1 MSIYNVEADLFDLC
15 REYAIKHYDANDAT
29 FHGATI
35 YDRSVL
41 NSEVMPDQ
49 VEFNVIPDLS
59 NTVINTITNDT
70 NIEQSMSTKLS
81 TKTIETTSFT
91 TTEGYKVGTSIK
103 NTLEFKAGGLFSIG
117 GVEHKFE
124 VSVSGEYNHSSSET
138 TTNTTEKLWEYTAPI
153 KVPPN
158 TKVEG
163 KIQIYSGAIPVPV
176 TLKST
181 VLGLGQS
188 PNGKLKNAL
197 TSLWYKDKAG
207 KEWVDTYQTS
217 HLYTL
222 RGEWSGYKPIYVGS
236 DGNGVK
242 LQGKGTV
249 DLDLGLY
256 AVVTFKEEPLPG
268 NQLMEKGRTY
278 SKFVFRDGRIMD
290 VDGDADEISDVPK
303 ATDEGY
309 RYNSAAPSNNP
320 NWMNGIPG
328 ATKLSEISIPGTH
341 GSIALHGKT
350 VFDEDLVRNQ
360 RMSIATQLQAGI
372 RYLDIRARRTGSS
385 FAMHHGAVYQKLMFG
400 DVLNQIQT
408 FLRTNPRE
416 TILMRLKEE
425 HDPESGSQS
434 FEDIFKKYK
443 NDYGN
448 LFWNYTSSNP
458 TLDEVRGKI
467 VLLQNFS
474 ASQNYGIQYGSLN
487 IKDQYDVKGS
497 TPDAMYGKWLSVKN
511 HLTAADNSNRSQIY
525 LNYLSG
531 TGGGEAI
538 TKGTY
543 PWFVASGYRSRS
555 DDSGSA
561 MIQEHRTDKWPDF
574 PRGYYGQVFYG
585 GMNILTAQFILKL
598 NLSHT
603 GIVAAD
609 FPGGPLINNVIR
621 LNDRLSAGDIRYIRV
636 EGARLKI
643 GFQGNTFLQNTYVIS
658 RNGKYIAHVEKGKP
672 YYSSLAKT
680 DFGYELTNSSVLFT
694 DDKIEV
700 HLDKNGQR
708 TLLQSQVIR
717 VEGQEG
723 EVQVPNQTFIIK
735 SKLPGATSKAVDL
748 AIDSGYNYNVHL
760 WSYNDQLNAEWYFEY
775 KSDKRAYVIWNSAR
789 PGRVMAWNDVGGG
802 WNVFGTP
809 FEPHK
814 DEHYWK
820 VRRTREGY
828 ASLVNLKKRDGKEV
842 VLDVAYGG
850 TADGTSINVYY
861 SYPGELNQAFRLIER
876 AKNERASIS
885 SYYVP
890 QSGQKN
896 RSSNNFS
903 LNGLPAGTRVR
914 VEIHG
919 DGESVLSFRIMRD
932 KSGDTDPTIWSN
944 VKHGTV
950 LTIPANTQLG
960 SLYIANP
967 NPNNYNGYG
976 RNRSF
981 RVVFYTLPNQ

>member
-1 MSIYNVEADLFDLC
+1 MAIYDVAADLFNLC
-15 REYAIKHYDANDAT
+15 TEYAIKHYDANPYS

-41 NSEVMPDQ
+41 NSEVKPDK
-49 VEFNVIPDLS
+49 VEFDVIPNLT

-70 NIEQSMSTKLS
+70 NVEQSVSTKLS
-81 TKTIETTSFT
+81 TKTVETTSIT
-91 TTEGYKVGTSIK
+91 TTEGYKVGSSIK
-103 NTLEFKAGGLFSIG
+103 NTLTFKAGGIFSIG
-117 GVEHKFE
+117 GVEHSFE

-138 TTNTTEKLWEYTAPI
+138 KTNTKEKLWEYTAPI
-153 KVPPN
+153 KVPPQ

-163 KIQIYSGAIPVPV
+163 KIQIYSGSIPVPV

-181 VLGLGQS
+181 VWGLGQS
-188 PNGKLKNAL
+188 PNGQLKNAL
-197 TSLWYKDKAG
+197 TSLYYKDNRG
-207 KEWVDTYQTS
+207 KEWVDTYQVAL
-217 HLYTL
+217 LYTL

-236 DGNGVK
+236 DGSGVK
-242 LQGKGTV
+242 LQGKATV
-249 DLDLGLY
+249 DIDLGLY

-268 NQLMEKGRTY
+268 NQNMKNGRTY
-278 SKFVFRDGRIMD
+278 SKIIFRDGRIMD
-290 VDGDADEISDVPK
+290 INCDSHLPN
-303 ATDEGY
+303 ATDAGY
-309 RYNSAAPSNNP
+309 HYNSSAPSNNP
-320 NWMNGIPG
+320 SWMNGIPG
-328 ATKLSEISIPGTH
+328 ATKLSELSIPGTH
-341 GSIALHGKT
+341 GSIAVRGGGPII
-350 VFDEDLVRNQ
+350 DDIARNQ

-385 FAMHHGAVYQKLMFG
+385 FAMHHGSVYQNLMFG

-408 FLRTNPRE
+408 FFRTNPRE
-416 TILMRLKEE
+416 TVLMRLKEE
-425 HDPESGSQS
+425 HNPESGSQS
-434 FEDIFKKYK
+434 FEDIFKRYK

-467 VLLQNFS
+467 VLIQNFS

-487 IKDQYDVKGS
+487 IQDQYAIKGY
-497 TPDAMYGKWLSVKN
+497 TPDAMYGKWLAVKT
-511 HLTAADNSNRSQIY
+511 HLSNADNSNRSQMY

-531 TGGGEAI
+531 TGDGAEVV

-543 PWFVASGYRSRS
+543 PWFVASGYMDR
-555 DDSGSA
+555 DGSKGA
-561 MIQEHRTDKWPDF
+561 KMITEHRTERWPDF

-585 GMNILTAQFILKL
+585 GMNILTAQFISRL

-621 LNDRLSAGDIRYIRV
+621 LNNRLSAGDIRYIRV

-672 YYSSLAKT
+672 YYSSLATT
-680 DFGYELTNSSVLFT
+680 DFGYELTNSALLFT

-735 SKLPGATSKAVDL
+735 SKLPGATNKAVDL

-775 KSDKRAYVIWNSAR
+775 KSDKKAYVIWNSAR
-789 PGRVMAWNDVGGG
+789 PGRVMAWNDYNGS

-809 FEPHK
+809 FVADNE
-814 DEHYWK
+814 EHYWK

-828 ASLVNLKKRDGKEV
+828 ASLVNLKKRDGNEV

-903 LNGLPAGTRVR
+903 LNGIAAGSRVR